1 MSSFQF
7 AGLGTL
13 GLFLLL
19 LALFATVGKRWPAVF
34 RPLAGLDALGE
45 AIERAVEDGRRVHLS
60 LGTGSVIGADSAP
73 ALAGLATLSR
83 IAETTSMSDK
93 PVVATTGNGAM
104 VLLAQ
109 DTLRTAYEQ
118 SGARGR
124 YQHTSGRLLGP
135 SPFSYVATLPTML
148 DTEDVSVHLMVGAF
162 GVEGG
167 LAADFG
173 ERQDAHVLAGTDDVQ
188 SQALLY
194 VTAQYPLI
202 GEEVFATPAY
212 LDVGGLHRA
221 SLRTQDIVR
230 YVIVGAVLLG
240 TVVRTLGIWP

>member
-1 MSSFQF
+1 MTAAQL

-19 LALFATVGKRWPAVF
+19 LLFFASVGRRWPVVF
-34 RPLAGLDALGE
+34 RPLPGLDALGR
-45 AIERAVEDGRRVHLS
+45 AIERAVEDGKRVHLS

-73 ALAGLATLSR
+73 ALAGLATLSQ

-93 PVVATTGNGAM
+93 PVVATAGDGAM

-109 DTLRTAYEQ
+109 DTLRTSYEGV
-118 SGARGR
+118 GARGR
-124 YQHTSGRLLGP
+124 YQHTSSRLLGP
-135 SPFSYVATLPTML
+135 SPLSYVATLPTML
-148 DTEDVSVHLMVGAF
+148 DTEDVSVHLMNGAF

-173 ERQDAHVLAGTDDVQ
+173 ERQEALVLAGTDDVQ

-194 VTAQYPLI
+194 VTARYPLI
-202 GEEVFATPAY
+202 GEEVFATGAY
-212 LDVGGLHRA
+212 LDVGRMHRA
-221 SLRTQDIVR
+221 SLRTQDVIR
-230 YVIVGAVLLG
+230 YLVVAAVLAG
-240 TVVRTLGIWP
+240 TALRTFGIWP

>member
-1 MSSFQF
+1 MTAAQL

-19 LALFATVGKRWPAVF
+19 LLFFASVGRRWPVVF
-34 RPLAGLDALGE
+34 RPLPGLDALGR
-45 AIERAVEDGRRVHLS
+45 AIERAVEDGKRVHLS

-73 ALAGLATLSR
+73 ALAGLATLSQ

-93 PVVATTGNGAM
+93 PVVATAGDGAM

-109 DTLRTAYEQ
+109 DTLRTSYGEA
-118 SGARGR
+118 GARGR
-124 YQHTSGRLLGP
+124 YQHTSSRLLGP
-135 SPFSYVATLPTML
+135 SPLSYVATLPTVL
-148 DTEDVSVHLMVGAF
+148 ETEDVSVHLMNGAF

-173 ERQDAHVLAGTDDVQ
+173 EREETLVLAGTDDVQ

-194 VTAQYPLI
+194 VTARYPLI
-202 GEEVFATPAY
+202 GEEVFATGAY
-212 LDVGGLHRA
+212 LDVGRMHRA
-221 SLRTQDIVR
+221 SLRTQDVIR
-230 YVIVGAVLLG
+230 YLVVAAMLVGTAL
-240 TVVRTLGIWP
+240 RTLGIWP